1 MIEDI
6 ANMDSSLITTTTAP
20 RVTQTRLLDRYVLPK
35 VALTVITVASLVGTW
50 LTMTTHGAG
59 VWLQVVPRWLHLI
72 SFAFL
77 SGGYM
82 WKALFP
88 RPARK
93 AGQVAAFAAY
103 TSGQYR
109 RFRRLTHF
117 VLPVFIA
124 GALFDVVRFS
134 GWAVGWPIWA
144 AIALILLLAGLIGR
158 DAYAPREQGQPFAE
172 RRLAAAILAL
182 LLLYALV
189 QAAFDVIL
197 AQGVQPLPLLVRWL
211 HLGAFGLWFGG
222 AVWNIFISVPAA
234 REIVSL
240 QVVVAASQQLERF
253 RVAVRLLLPTLIIT
267 GAWQAYRYIGWN
279 LSALTA
285 SSFGLLI
292 LFKLALI
299 GLLIV
304 VFLTCPMWRACSPIA
319 GMCKLDDLREDG
331 EGQALASRQPLPR

>member
-6 ANMDSSLITTTTAP
+6 ANMDSSLITMAP
-20 RVTQTRLLDRYVLPK
+20 RVTQTRLLDRYMLPK
-35 VALTVITVASLVGTW
+35 VALTVITFASLAGAW

-59 VWLQVVPRWLHLI
+59 AWLQVVPRWLHLI

-77 SGGYM
+77 AGGYM
-82 WKALFP
+82 WKALFA
-88 RPARK
+88 RPANK
-93 AGQVAAFAAY
+93 AGQVAAFTAY
-103 TSGQYR
+103 TAGQYA
-109 RFRRLTHF
+109 RFRRLTRF
-117 VLPVFIA
+117 VLPVLVA
-124 GALFDVVRFS
+124 GALFDVARFS
-134 GWAVGWPIWA
+134 GWNVGWPIWA
-144 AIALILLLAGLIGR
+144 AVAVVLLLVGLIGR
-158 DAYAPREQGQPFAE
+158 DAYARRERGEPFAE
-172 RRLAAAILAL
+172 RRLAGAILAL
-182 LLLYALV
+182 LLLYALI

-197 AQGVQPLPLLVRWL
+197 AQGGQPLPLLVRWL
-211 HLGAFGLWFGG
+211 HLAAFGLWFGG
-222 AVWNIFISVPAA
+222 AVWNIFIAVPAA

-253 RVAVRLLLPTLIIT
+253 RVAVRIILPTLIVT
-267 GAWQAYRYIGWN
+267 GAWQAYRYVGLN

-319 GMCKLDDLREDG
+319 GMCKIDDLREEG
-331 EGQALASRQPLPR
+331 EGHAPPLYGD